1 MSNQVSIKAP
11 EPLALAVPLSRFTS
25 RVGGGSSGREA
36 ADILLRTVYQMKDII
51 MKASGTFPAGFVVL
65 VVFILLATSVSAKA
79 ELRIEKAFCGAKG
92 SWCDVTAFLQSK
104 VRGDTLSI
112 KISQPYREIG
122 GDPASG
128 QVKNLIIDYR
138 FNGGSFRLLLK
149 EQYPVAFTVELP
161 SADAGAP
168 GNDPLATALIKDAKS
183 HQRGGHS
190 WLSYLSYGITLISII
205 WAVVASIQLRKLKKQ
220 LNKNT

>member
-1 MSNQVSIKAP
+1 
-11 EPLALAVPLSRFTS
+11 
-25 RVGGGSSGREA
+25 
-36 ADILLRTVYQMKDII
+36 MKDII
-51 MKASGTFPAGFVVL
+51 MKTMRAFPAGFVVV

-104 VRGDTLSI
+104 VKGDTLSV

-138 FNGGSFRLLLK
+138 FNGDSFRLSLK
-149 EQYPVAFTVELP
+149 EQYPVGFTVELP
-161 SADAGAP
+161 SSDAVAP
-168 GNDPLATALIKDAKS
+168 GNDPLATALMKDAKS

-190 WLSYLSYGITLISII
+190 LPNYLCYGITLVSIT
-205 WAVVASIQLRKLKKQ
+205 WANVTTIQLRKIKKQ
-220 LNKNT
+220 FSKNT